1 MIGAGTVV
9 TEGEIDRP
17 FTGAQLKAFGRT
29 DVRKDAI
36 YASIGRTATVWPFS
50 QDLKLIGEDLY
61 SQTSN
66 LMDAQQVNLKP
77 YIDPKET
84 EL

>member
-1 MIGAGTVV
+1 M
-9 TEGEIDRP
+9 
-17 FTGAQLKAFGRT
+17 
-29 DVRKDAI
+29 
-36 YASIGRTATVWPFS
+36 TAWPFS

-66 LMDAQQVNLKP
+66 LMDAQQVNLQP